1 MIGRDSEQLAL
12 AIVEYLR
19 ANRAASD
26 TLRGIRDWWL
36 RDVRTEPLDPELLE
50 ALEALADSGAVRR
63 IENPDGSV
71 LWCAGPRLDG

>member
-1 MIGRDSEQLAL
+1 
-12 AIVEYLR
+12 VEYLR